1 MERSG
6 CGREALSTR
15 RPCTLRNWQV
25 DWQQR
30 GELETAVKLI
40 GIELPEPL
48 ADALRQC
55 RRHFAAAAIF
65 SLLINILYLA
75 PTLYML
81 QVYDRVV
88 PTGGKTTL
96 LFVTLALALALA
108 ALSGLD
114 MVRNRLLVRA
124 SERVDALLAPR
135 ILEQMVANDTGQT
148 AQAMRDFDSIR
159 QTIGTPVIA
168 AMFDAPW
175 TPVFLLVAFLLHFWI
190 GIMAVI
196 SAILLVTL
204 AWSNQRATQ
213 ARMELATTAIA
224 ASQNAQQ
231 AVAVQGTAV
240 RGLGM
245 TQAMVERQLDNRR
258 VALASMVDAQ
268 MVGSKLTATSRFF
281 RMFVQS
287 AALGLGA
294 LLAIAG
300 DISAGAIIAS
310 SILLSRALQ
319 PIESIIAGWSSLATA
334 RAALHRLE
342 HVLEGLGAERTYTS
356 LPAPKGLIEVEGVGV
371 RGGDGRGILMGVNF
385 RAAPGRITGIIGPN
399 GSGKSTLGKVLV
411 AAIQPTVG
419 AVRLDGARLTDWD
432 RSELGKHIGYMP
444 QEPSLFEGT
453 IKENISRFAR
463 PTTAEEAKA
472 IDEAVI
478 AAATEAGV
486 HELILQLPQA
496 YETRLGLMGS
506 GLSLGQ
512 AQRIALARA
521 LYGDPT
527 VLVLDEPN
535 AFLDNAG
542 EAALIGALTKARS
555 RGATVIVIAHRRS
568 VVDVADEL
576 LVLEEGR
583 PKMMG
588 PTSAVVRRLAGPQ
601 KPKAEN
607 AA

>member
-1 MERSG
+1 MKADSSG
-6 CGREALSTR
+6 GRVENKQSLLAK
-15 RPCTLRNWQV
+15 V
-25 DWQQR
+25 
-30 GELETAVKLI
+30 I
-40 GIELPEPL
+40 GVEVPDPL
-48 ADALRQC
+48 ADALSQC

-65 SLLINILYLA
+65 SLLINVLYLA
-75 PTLYML
+75 PTIYML

-96 LFVTLALALALA
+96 LFVTLALALALF

-114 MVRNRLLVRA
+114 MVRQRLLVRT

-135 ILEQMVANDTGQT
+135 ILGQMMGTETAGT
-148 AQAMRDFDSIR
+148 AQAMRDFDAIR

-175 TPVFLLVAFLLHFWI
+175 TPVFLLVAFLLHYWI
-190 GIMAVI
+190 GLMAIV
-196 SAILLVTL
+196 SAVLLVTL
-204 AWSNQRATQ
+204 AWKNQQATQ
-213 ARMELATTAIA
+213 ARMETASTA
-224 ASQNAQQ
+224 MASALNAQQ
-231 AVAVQGTAV
+231 AAAIQGTAV

-245 TQAMVERQLDNRR
+245 TAAMVERQLDSRR
-258 VALASMVDAQ
+258 IALASMVDAQ
-268 MVGSKLTATSRFF
+268 LVGSKLTATSKFF

-319 PIESIIAGWSSLATA
+319 PIESIIGGWSSLATA
-334 RAALHRLE
+334 RAAVHRLTN
-342 HVLEGLGAERTYTS
+342 VLENLGGERIYTA
-356 LPAPKGLIEVEGVGV
+356 LPAPKGEIEVEGVGV
-371 RGGDGRGILMGVNF
+371 RGPDGRGILMGISL
-385 RAAPGRITGIIGPN
+385 RAQPGKILGIIGPN

-419 AVRLDGARLTDWD
+419 AVRLDSARLTDWD
-432 RSELGKHIGYMP
+432 PAVLGAHVGYMP

-463 PTTAEEAKA
+463 PATAEEARQV
-472 IDEAVI
+472 DEAVVM
-478 AAATEAGV
+478 AATEAGV
-486 HELILQLPQA
+486 HELILQLPHA
-496 YETRLGLMGS
+496 YESRLGLMGA

-521 LYGDPT
+521 LYGEPT

-535 AFLDNAG
+535 AFLDQSG
-542 EAALIGALTKARS
+542 ETALIAALTKARA
-555 RGATVIVIAHRRS
+555 RRATVIVIAHRRS

-576 LVLEEGR
+576 LVLEDGR
-583 PKMMG
+583 PKVMG
-588 PTSAVVRRLAGPQ
+588 PASAVIRRLAGPQ
-601 KPKAEN
+601 KPGAEN